1 MEVNSTLGF
10 PSPFAIRHSSI
21 VQFRIRCRVLNSK
34 NCTLNTEPFHLP
46 RTPMNPLPSRTLR
59 LVLLAALAAFSFSA
73 RAADKPI
80 PDPLKP
86 WETWATWGD
95 EDRDCPAIFSD
106 GKKRVCFWPS
116 RLALQIAKTGGR
128 FDFSVTVFRETW
140 VPLPGGPDAW
150 PLEVRAGEDALAVT
164 EHDGQPSVRLRAGT
178 HRIEGAFRWSG
189 IPQRLPVPRAI
200 GILALTLDGKPVD
213 APAWDAQ
220 GVLWLKR
227 DGSTEEADKNFLAVK
242 LYAALEDGIP
252 LWLRTEI
259 ELTVSGKSREEY
271 LGIILPEG
279 WKLAAIESPIPVAV
293 DDAGRMKAQV
303 RAGKWTLHASAF
315 RFDNPKEFGFAKTAR
330 PAVAEMFVAFR
341 AQPDFRTVE
350 ITGAPAVDVSQT
362 TFPDKWRELPVYRW
376 DTTAPFGLTERQRG
390 MGEQRPAGLSI
401 AREWW
406 LDENGSAFTFR
417 DRITGAMQQIWRL
430 DAAPGQDLGSV
441 RSGGQGQL
449 ITRNPQGT
457 APGVEIRTRGVD
469 LEATGRMSRARALP
483 AAGWQTDAD
492 ALSVTLNLPPG
503 WRLFA
508 LFGAD
513 HVEGDWLTAWTLLDL
528 FLLLIFTLAVF
539 RLWGFGAAL
548 LAFLAFGLSYHEL
561 GAPRYVWL
569 VLLVPL
575 ALQRVVPAG
584 WGRRLVGWGKW
595 LAITAFILVLVPFL
609 ARQVQ
614 QALYPQLER
623 VGARD
628 PFAQQMDFAGNAGGL
643 ENDAKISP
651 PQIPQPV
658 QSRQADEASN
668 LPGLDA
674 GASSAKRGGRSSWSY
689 GKSSGDNLQYD
700 TKARIQTGPGI
711 PEWRWRTVS
720 FGWNGPV
727 TAAQSVRPIL
737 IPLGVERLLTAARVI
752 LLLALAAV
760 LLNAR
765 RAGGVGFRAGGKLAA
780 ILLLAGTTLGTA
792 QAQTLFPDQTT
803 LGKLRERLLEIPDA
817 FPRAADIPSVA
828 LTLKDR
834 RVTID
839 AEIHAAVRTAVPLPG
854 RLPAWSPLTVL
865 VDDKPEPALRRDD
878 GYLWV
883 VLPAGVHRVRVEA
896 MLADVTEWEWTF
908 LLKPRQVKIDAPA
921 WTFTGV
927 KPDGVPEPQVFF
939 TLKQKAA
946 AASATYDQQDL
957 QAIAVIDRHL
967 ELGLIWQVRTT
978 VKRLSPVGKA
988 VALRVPLLPGENV
1001 LSSNAVVK
1009 DGFIEVRLGAQE
1021 QQFAWESGLAVAPA
1035 LKLATR
1041 ADDAWVER
1049 WYLVASPIWNLAM
1062 SGLPPVF
1069 EAAAQQPVTSNSS
1082 IRASGGDLIPVWQ
1095 PWPSESVDLTLSRP
1109 EAIAG
1114 ATITVSRG
1122 THTITLGTR
1131 QRTSQLDLALR
1142 CSLGEDFLVELPAAA
1157 EITALTHSGK
1167 AIPVRKEGAKLIVP
1181 VRPGEQTISFAW
1193 KINEPLGQRAVGG
1206 EVRLP
1211 VESANIHT
1219 VINVPDDR
1227 WVLWAHGPQR
1237 GPAVRFWGILLC
1249 SLLAALALGRT
1260 AFSPIQTAS
1269 WMLLVIGLTQ
1279 VPLPAALV
1287 VIGWLFALAARGR
1300 EGFQRLG
1307 PVRYNLLQLVLI
1319 GLTVGALG
1327 ILLVAVHAGL
1337 LGNPEMF
1344 ISGNGSSRTMLR
1356 WFQARSGPLLPQPG
1370 CVSISIWWYRLAML
1384 VWALWLAAALL
1395 RWLRWGWQNFSSGG
1409 LFHKM
1414 GKPKPAAE
1422 PPPMPAKP

>member
-1 MEVNSTLGF
+1 
-10 PSPFAIRHSSI
+10 
-21 VQFRIRCRVLNSK
+21 
-34 NCTLNTEPFHLP
+34 
-46 RTPMNPLPSRTLR
+46 MNTLR
-59 LVLLAALAAFSFSA
+59 SNTVHLLLRAALALVAVSA
-73 RAADKPI
+73 HALDKPI
-80 PDPLKP
+80 PEPLKP

-106 GKKRVCFWPS
+106 GKKHLCFWPS
-116 RLALQIAKTGGR
+116 RLALQIDRKGGR

-140 VPLPGGPDAW
+140 VPLPGGPEAW
-150 PLEVRAGEDALAVT
+150 PLEVRAGKDALAVT
-164 EHDGQPSVRLRAGT
+164 EHDGQPSVRLRPGT
-178 HRIEGAFRWSG
+178 QRIEGAYRWSE

-200 GILALTLDGKPVD
+200 GILALTLEGKIVD
-213 APAWDAQ
+213 APAWDTQ

-259 ELTVSGKSREEY
+259 ELTVSGKSREED
-271 LGIILPEG
+271 LGTILPEG

-315 RFDNPKEFGFAKTAR
+315 RFDNPKEFRFAKTAR

-341 AQPDFRTVE
+341 ARPDFRTVE

-362 TFPDKWRELPVYRW
+362 TFPEIWRELPVYRW
-376 DTTAPFGLTERQRG
+376 DTTATLGLTERQRG
-390 MGEQRPAGLSI
+390 MGEQRPAGLTI

-406 LDENGSAFTFR
+406 LDENGRAFTFR

-457 APGVEIRTRGVD
+457 APGVEIRNRGVD
-469 LEATGRMSRARALP
+469 LEATGRMSRARELP

-492 ALSVTLNLPPG
+492 ALNVTLNLPPG

-548 LAFLAFGLSYHEL
+548 LAFLAFGLSYHET

-575 ALQRVVPAG
+575 ALQRVVPEG

-595 LAITAFILVLVPFL
+595 IAIAAFILVLVPFL
-609 ARQVQ
+609 AAQVQ
-614 QALYPQLER
+614 QALYPQLEKI
-623 VGARD
+623 VEFMEPPDFQSSGAGL
-628 PFAQQMDFAGNAGGL
+628 ASHAGNAAPQMAN
-643 ENDAKISP
+643 EEFSP
-651 PQIPQPV
+651 PQIPQNISMP
-658 QSRQADEASN
+658 QAAEKDI
-668 LPGLDA
+668 PGLDA
-674 GASSAKRGGRSSWSY
+674 IVSSARRGGRGSWSY
-689 GKSSGDNLQYD
+689 GKSSADNLQYD

-711 PEWRWRTVS
+711 PEWKWRTVS

-765 RAGGVGFRAGGKLAA
+765 RAGGVVFRAGGKATA
-780 ILLLAGTTLGTA
+780 IFLVTFGALGAA
-792 QAQTLFPDQTT
+792 QAQTPFPDQAT
-803 LGKLRERLLEIPDA
+803 LEKLRERLLEIPDA
-817 FPRAADIPSVA
+817 FAHAADIPAVA

-839 AEIHAAVRTAVPLPG
+839 AEMHAAVRTAVPLPG

-865 VDDKPEPALRRDD
+865 VDDKPESALRRDD

-927 KPDGVPEPQVFF
+927 KPDGVPEQQIFF

-946 AASATYDQQDL
+946 AASATYDRQDL

-978 VKRLSPVGKA
+978 VTRLSPVGKA

-1021 QQFAWESGLAVAPA
+1021 QEFTWESGLAIAPA
-1035 LKLATR
+1035 LHLATR

-1049 WYLVASPIWNLAM
+1049 WHLTASPVWNVAL
-1062 SGLPPVF
+1062 SGLAPTF
-1069 EAAAQQPVTSNSS
+1069 EPGNLNLVP
-1082 IRASGGDLIPVWQ
+1082 IWQ
-1095 PWPSESVDLTLSRP
+1095 PWPGENVDLTLSQP

-1157 EITALTHSGK
+1157 EITSLTHSGK
-1167 AIPVRKEGAKLIVP
+1167 AIPVRKDGAKLIIP
-1181 VRPGEQTISFAW
+1181 VRPGEQTISLAW
-1193 KINEPLGQRAVGG
+1193 KINTLLGWRAVGG

-1219 VINVPDDR
+1219 IINVPDDR

-1237 GPAVRFWGILLC
+1237 GPAVRFWGILLL
-1249 SLLAALALGRT
+1249 SLLAALALGRS
-1260 AFSPIQTAS
+1260 AYSPIRAVS

-1300 EGFQRLG
+1300 ESFQRLG
-1307 PVRYNLLQLVLI
+1307 PIRYNLLQLVLI
-1319 GLTVGALG
+1319 GLTATALG

-1337 LGNPEMF
+1337 LGDPEMF

-1356 WFQARSGPLLPQPG
+1356 WFQPRSGPLLSQPG
-1370 CVSISIWWYRLAML
+1370 CLSISIWWYRLAML

-1409 LFHKM
+1409 FFHKM
-1414 GKPKPAAE
+1414 GKPKPAAT